1 MLYCPNCSAYQ
12 HDKETTSCGRCGFD
26 FSAHIKTPSE
36 VIEEKRPN
44 QKKVLEQ
51 FFNTDRPCSTCGG
64 PTRDIRGDVEIS
76 VEGERI
82 SIQGLKLMGGDIT
95 KATVTQYTYQING
108 YECKEEHR
116 FFSDFK
122 CRVRPLCPVCYDP
135 MMKYGSSL
143 MSCARCNKHFPIQSW
158 VQPDE
163 YEVLLMNG
171 WELIADDS

>member
-1 MLYCPNCSAYQ
+1 MIPE
-12 HDKETTSCGRCGFD
+12 KE
-26 FSAHIKTPSE
+26 
-36 VIEEKRPN
+36 
-44 QKKVLEQ
+44 KVLDQ
-51 FFNTDRPCSTCGG
+51 FFNTDRLCGICGG
-64 PTRDIRGDVEIS
+64 PTRDIRGDIEIS

-82 SIQGLKLMGGDIT
+82 SIQGLKLMGGNIT
-95 KATVTQYTYQING
+95 KTTVTQYTYQITG

-143 MSCARCNKHFPIQSW
+143 MSCSRCNKHFPIQNW

-163 YEVLLMNG
+163 HEVLLMNG
-171 WELIADDS
+171 WEYIED

>member
-12 HDKETTSCGRCGFD
+12 HDKAATSCSRCGFD
-26 FSAHIKTPSE
+26 FSGHTNTTPE
-36 VIEEKRPN
+36 VIDDDGPGKMKIPD
-44 QKKVLEQ
+44 Q
-51 FFNTDRPCSTCGG
+51 FFDKDRPCSICGS
-64 PTRDIRGDVEIS
+64 PTRDISGDVEIS

-82 SIQGLKLMGGDIT
+82 SIRGLKLMGGDIT
-95 KATVTQYTYQING
+95 KTAMTQYTYQITG

-143 MSCARCNKHFPIQSW
+143 MSCTRCDKHFPVQGW
-158 VQPDE
+158 AQPDE

-171 WELIADDS
+171 WEYVGE